1 MEEKKKLSLVII
13 ILTTLLLGVF
23 SYIGYDKFITKDNK
37 DSNSDKTKENTENN
51 SYNIYN
57 MIYTSENSHSLAV
70 NKDNTGYE
78 EIAHNISVIPDTIIG
93 IYNNNLY
100 YSALDGVYYI
110 DLSDSNYKSVKWLS
124 YNQYK
129 TTDNGGY
136 AYYGMYEAVIIDNE
150 IYFYIDGEND
160 SEWGLNK
167 ISLNATSIDES
178 IQINS
183 NVEYDFEYYESQNT
197 IYYLESYSSSS
208 GSLYSYN
215 LKSGKNQLLF
225 EKVEDFKIYD
235 DNILYYIYNSSNKT
249 YDIYLYDIKN
259 KEEKLIYQS
268 SDSSLS
274 GGLYKFAYYY
284 DGSVYYRAGNSIMK
298 YNSGKS
304 TKIYSYTASS
314 PFGSFNGFD
323 IDKNGV
329 IKIFALEESEKY
341 IVDGNITSK
350 IPDSKY
356 IEVKMLDGTLKK
368 YNIDDSVSSDYKE
381 VLE

>member
-1 MEEKKKLSLVII
+1 MEEKKKLSSVII

-78 EIAHNISVIPDTIIG
+78 EIAHNISVIPDAIIG

-110 DLSDSNYKSVKWLS
+110 DLSDSNYKLVKWLS

-129 TTDNGGY
+129 TTD
-136 AYYGMYEAVIIDNE
+136 
-150 IYFYIDGEND
+150 
-160 SEWGLNK
+160 
-167 ISLNATSIDES
+167 
-178 IQINS
+178 
-183 NVEYDFEYYESQNT
+183 
-197 IYYLESYSSSS
+197 
-208 GSLYSYN
+208 
-215 LKSGKNQLLF
+215 
-225 EKVEDFKIYD
+225 
-235 DNILYYIYNSSNKT
+235 
-249 YDIYLYDIKN
+249 
-259 KEEKLIYQS
+259 
-268 SDSSLS
+268 
-274 GGLYKFAYYY
+274 
-284 DGSVYYRAGNSIMK
+284 
-298 YNSGKS
+298 
-304 TKIYSYTASS
+304 
-314 PFGSFNGFD
+314 
-323 IDKNGV
+323 NGV